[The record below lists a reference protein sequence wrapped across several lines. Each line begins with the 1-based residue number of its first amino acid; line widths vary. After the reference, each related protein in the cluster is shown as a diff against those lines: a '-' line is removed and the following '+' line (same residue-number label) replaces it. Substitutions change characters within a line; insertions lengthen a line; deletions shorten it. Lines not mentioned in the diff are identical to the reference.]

1 MKAKL
6 DKIDKQYFLSDVEDN
21 LIATTED
28 SPYKR
33 LSMKN
38 CQSIERSY
46 DLDELAEDMLKSHK
60 DFEAEGFSDYQNGR
74 LNGIYEGFQ
83 KALELIGDKKYS
95 EEDVRTAILFGQG
108 MELWKEELQINDFI
122 QSLQQTE
129 WDVEIEMV
137 NILENGYKNQPVNTI
152 GFIAEYKSVPKLDE
166 NGCLI
171 LKKI

>member
-21 LIATTED
+21 LIATTEN
-28 SPYKR
+28 SPYKQ

-38 CQSIERSY
+38 CQAIECGY
-46 DLDELAEDMLKSHK
+46 DLDEFANEYSEGKSTADVFKRAHES
-60 DFEAEGFSDYQNGR
+60 DFKA
-74 LNGIYEGFQ
+74 GFQ
-83 KALELIGDKKYS
+83 KALELMGDKKFS